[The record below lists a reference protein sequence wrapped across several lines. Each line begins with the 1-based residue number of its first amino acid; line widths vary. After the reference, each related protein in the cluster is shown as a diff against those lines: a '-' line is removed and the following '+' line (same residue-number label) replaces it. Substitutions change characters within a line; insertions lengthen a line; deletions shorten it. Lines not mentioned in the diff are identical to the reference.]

1 MGRAQKS
8 NTTGETG
15 KKKKIVLWTR
25 DKVQG
30 PKPNILGH
38 VRKAVEHFEG
48 LTSDSTLFFRI

>member
-1 MGRAQKS
+1 MGRGKKS

-15 KKKKIVLWTR
+15 KKKIVLWTR

-48 LTSDSTLFFRI
+48 LTSDSSLFFRI